1 MKNKQKVGK
10 PSRDRDNP
18 LSSTTGEIEP
28 SASGGGT
35 LSRDHARFLYPGS
48 TGVFSGANNS
58 SRAPWPNPV
67 PCRKLS
73 ILAWQLA

>member
-35 LSRDHARFLYPGS
+35 LSRDHARFLYP
-48 TGVFSGANNS
+48 V
-58 SRAPWPNPV
+58 
-67 PCRKLS
+67 
-73 ILAWQLA
+73 